1 MIQLFDYY
9 NQETQDLHD
18 SLLAAGYDCPTI
30 VIEANG
36 FLPDD
41 MISPYT
47 YFLGDEEG
55 ADHPLFSIKCQC
67 PLSGK
72 SQATIRRRVSVTW
85 EKKEHGFTMPVR
97 PRAGWSSRWT
107 GWIKKASCD

>member
-36 FLPDD
+36 FLPDN

-47 YFLGDEEG
+47 YFLGDGCG
-55 ADHPLFSIKCQC
+55 AI
-67 PLSGK
+67 
-72 SQATIRRRVSVTW
+72 
-85 EKKEHGFTMPVR
+85 
-97 PRAGWSSRWT
+97 
-107 GWIKKASCD
+107 

>member
-55 ADHPLFSIKCQC
+55 VDHPLFFNQVPVPPFWEITGDHQGTDSLCK
-67 PLSGK
+67 SGQG
-72 SQATIRRRVSVTW
+72 SLGQT
-85 EKKEHGFTMPVR
+85 GGL
-97 PRAGWSSRWT
+97 AG
-107 GWIKKASCD
+107 

>member
-18 SLLAAGYDCPTI
+18 SLLAAGYACPTI

-41 MISPYT
+41 MISPYVK
-47 YFLGDEEG
+47 LD
-55 ADHPLFSIKCQC
+55 K
-67 PLSGK
+67 
-72 SQATIRRRVSVTW
+72 
-85 EKKEHGFTMPVR
+85 
-97 PRAGWSSRWT
+97 
-107 GWIKKASCD
+107 

>member
-36 FLPDD
+36 FLPDN

-55 ADHPLFSIKCQC
+55 VDHPLFFNQVPVPPFWEITGDHQSARAWAR
-67 PLSGK
+67 G
-72 SQATIRRRVSVTW
+72 RRSVAARS
-85 EKKEHGFTMPVR
+85 MPAPTV
-97 PRAGWSSRWT
+97 RAGSS
-107 GWIKKASCD
+107 

>member
-47 YFLGDEEG
+47 YFLGDKEG
-55 ADHPLFSIKCQC
+55 VD
-67 PLSGK
+67 
-72 SQATIRRRVSVTW
+72 R
-85 EKKEHGFTMPVR
+85 FTMPVR
-97 PRAGWSSRWT
+97 PRVAWSNRWI

>member
-47 YFLGDEEG
+47 YF
-55 ADHPLFSIKCQC
+55 
-67 PLSGK
+67 SG
-72 SQATIRRRVSVTW
+72 
-85 EKKEHGFTMPVR
+85 G
-97 PRAGWSSRWT
+97 
-107 GWIKKASCD
+107 